1 MFGRAR
7 WRLTLIYIAL
17 FALILG
23 VFSAVFYV
31 GFATVLAP
39 SFDIGPELSNEQAAD
54 AAYQATLEQVGVALA
69 AAYLVVVAVVGLA
82 AWALASR
89 TLRPIREAHL
99 RQRRFVADASH
110 EVRTPLAAIRATAE
124 ETMGRDATVEELRAA
139 LAGIEVSAERL
150 SRLTNDLLLLART
163 DERLIERRPERIDLS
178 VLTAETLEEFA
189 GASPDGPPPQV
200 ALEADLLVS
209 ADPDDVRRIVLNLV
223 DNAVRYGSG
232 SENRIRVTTRHTDGD
247 AIVEV
252 NDTGPGIGA
261 IDLDRIFEP
270 FFRVRAD
277 ATTPDGS
284 GLGLAIARSLAERNG
299 GRLSVSSQ
307 VGAGS
312 TFRLALPRFR

>member
-17 FALILG
+17 FALVLG

-54 AAYQATLEQVGVALA
+54 AAFQATIEQVGVALA

-124 ETMGRDATVEELRAA
+124 ETMGRDATVDELRAA

-163 DERLIERRPERIDLS
+163 DERLIDRRPERIDLS

-189 GASPDGPPPQV
+189 GANPDAPRPQV
-200 ALEADLLVS
+200 ALEADLLFS

-223 DNAVRYGSG
+223 DNAVRYGGG

-252 NDTGPGIGA
+252 HDAGPGIGA
-261 IDLDRIFEP
+261 IDLERIFEP

-299 GRLSVSSQ
+299 GRLSVASQ

>member
-17 FALILG
+17 FALVLG

-31 GFATVLAP
+31 GFATVLGP
-39 SFDIGPELSNEQAAD
+39 SFDIGPELSNEQAAE
-54 AAYQATLEQVGVALA
+54 AAYQATIEQVGVALV

-124 ETMGRDATVEELRAA
+124 ETMGREASIEELRAA

-163 DERLIERRPERIDLS
+163 DERLIDRRPERIDLS

-189 GASPDGPPPQV
+189 GANADAPRPQL
-200 ALEADLLVS
+200 ALEADLLVT

-223 DNAVRYGSG
+223 DNAVRYGG
-232 SENRIRVTTRHTDGD
+232 ASENQVRVATRHTDGD

-252 NDTGPGIGA
+252 HDAGPGIGA
-261 IDLDRIFEP
+261 IDLERIFEP

-277 ATTPDGS
+277 AATPDGS

-299 GRLSVSSQ
+299 GRLSVASQ

>member
-163 DERLIERRPERIDLS
+163 DERLIDRRPERIDLS

-189 GASPDGPPPQV
+189 GANPDAPQAQL
-200 ALEADLLVS
+200 ALEPDLLVS
-209 ADPDDVRRIVLNLV
+209 ADPDDVQRIVLNLA
-223 DNAVRYGSG
+223 DNAVRYGGG
-232 SENRIRVTTRHTDGD
+232 SESRIRVTTRHTDGD

-252 NDTGPGIGA
+252 HDAGPGIGA
-261 IDLDRIFEP
+261 IDLERIFEP

-284 GLGLAIARSLAERNG
+284 GLGLAIARSIAERNG
-299 GRLSVSSQ
+299 GRLSVASQ

>member
-54 AAYQATLEQVGVALA
+54 AAYQATLEQVGV
-69 AAYLVVVAVVGLA
+69 VGLA

-124 ETMGRDATVEELRAA
+124 ETMGRDATVEELRGA

-163 DERLIERRPERIDLS
+163 DERLIDRRPERIDLS

-189 GASPDGPPPQV
+189 GANPDGARPQV

-223 DNAVRYGSG
+223 DNAVRYGGASD
-232 SENRIRVTTRHTDGD
+232 NRIRVTTRHTDGD

-252 NDTGPGIGA
+252 HDDGPGIGA
-261 IDLDRIFEP
+261 IDVERIFEP

-277 ATTPDGS
+277 ATTPDGI
-284 GLGLAIARSLAERNG
+284 GLGLAIARSLSERN
-299 GRLSVSSQ
+299 
-307 VGAGS
+307 AG
-312 TFRLALPRFR
+312 

>member
-7 WRLTLIYIAL
+7 LRLTLIYIAL
-17 FALILG
+17 FALVLG
-23 VFSAVFYV
+23 VFSVVFYV

-39 SFDIGPELSNEQAAD
+39 TFDVGPDLTNEQAAE
-54 AAYQATLEQVGVALA
+54 AVYQATIEQIGVALA
-69 AAYLVVVAVVGLA
+69 AAYLVVVAVVGLV

-99 RQRRFVADASH
+99 QQRRFVADASH

-124 ETMGRDATVEELRAA
+124 EALGRDAPVDELRGA
-139 LAGIEVSAERL
+139 LSGIEVSAERL

-163 DERLIERRPERIDLS
+163 DERLIDRKPERIDLS

-189 GASPDGPPPQV
+189 GANPDAARPQL

-209 ADPDDVRRIVLNLV
+209 ADPDDVRRIILNLV
-223 DNAVRYGSG
+223 DNAVRYGRG
-232 SENRIRVTTRHTDGD
+232 SENRVRVTTRHTDGD

-252 NDTGPGIGA
+252 NDAGPGIGT
-261 IDLDRIFEP
+261 IDLERIFQP

-277 ATTPDGS
+277 ADTPDGS

-299 GRLSVSSQ
+299 GRLSAASQ

-312 TFRLALPRFR
+312 TFRLVLPRFR

>member
-17 FALILG
+17 FALVLG
-23 VFSAVFYV
+23 VFSVVFYV

-39 SFDIGPELSNEQAAD
+39 SFDVGPELTNEQAAE
-54 AAYQATLEQVGVALA
+54 AVYQATIQQIGVALA

-89 TLRPIREAHL
+89 TLRPIRDAHL

-124 ETMGRDATVEELRAA
+124 EAMARNASVAELRAA
-139 LAGIEVSAERL
+139 LAGIDVSAQRL
-150 SRLTNDLLLLART
+150 SRLTNDLLILART
-163 DERLIERRPERIDLS
+163 DERLIDRKPERIDLS
-178 VLTAETLEEFA
+178 VLTAEAIEEFA
-189 GASPDGPPPQV
+189 GANPEATRPQV
-200 ALEADLLVS
+200 SLEADLLVS

-223 DNAVRYGSG
+223 DNAVRYGQG
-232 SENRIRVTTRHTDGD
+232 SEGRLRVATRHADGD

-252 NDTGPGIGA
+252 IDTGPGIGA
-261 IDLDRIFEP
+261 VDLERIFEP

-277 ATTPDGS
+277 AGTPDGS

-299 GRLSVSSQ
+299 GRLSVASQ

-312 TFRLALPRFR
+312 TFRLVLPRFR